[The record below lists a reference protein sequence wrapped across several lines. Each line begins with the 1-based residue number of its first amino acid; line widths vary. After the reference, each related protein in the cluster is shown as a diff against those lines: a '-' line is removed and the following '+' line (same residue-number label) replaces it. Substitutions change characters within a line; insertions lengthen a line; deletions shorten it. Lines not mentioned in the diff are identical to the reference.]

1 MQARV
6 RLQVGLRICETPRD
20 EGARYSQKGQKGQKG
35 LSETNGFG
43 QATLGTVR
51 LVDADC
57 RSHTILGT
65 MGGGQK
71 PTPTT
76 EHRCRFVRAFRPRR
90 NRSRRRRN
98 RPLPISHASAQT
110 ISPQAALAIQVRL
123 NVSDTP
129 YRVSE
134 PIETP
139 MSHGRVRGY
148 PCDRPQSEGHPIRL
162 ASYTIAS
169 ERS

>member
-20 EGARYSQKGQKGQKG
+20 EGARYSQKG
-35 LSETNGFG
+35 LSETNGSV
-43 QATLGTVR
+43 QATFSRSSSHGAGR

-57 RSHTILGT
+57 RSHTILGS
-65 MGGGQK
+65 MGGDQK
-71 PTPTT
+71 PIPTT
-76 EHRCRFVRAFRPRR
+76 ELRCRFVRAFRPRR

-98 RPLPISHASAQT
+98 RPLPISHGSAQT

-139 MSHGRVRGY
+139 MSHGRVRG
-148 PCDRPQSEGHPIRL
+148 
-162 ASYTIAS
+162 
-169 ERS
+169 

>member
-98 RPLPISHASAQT
+98 RPLPISHGSAQT

-139 MSHGRVRGY
+139 MSHGRVNGY
-148 PCDRPQSEGHPIRL
+148 PMSRPRIIEVTP
-162 ASYTIAS
+162 
-169 ERS
+169 